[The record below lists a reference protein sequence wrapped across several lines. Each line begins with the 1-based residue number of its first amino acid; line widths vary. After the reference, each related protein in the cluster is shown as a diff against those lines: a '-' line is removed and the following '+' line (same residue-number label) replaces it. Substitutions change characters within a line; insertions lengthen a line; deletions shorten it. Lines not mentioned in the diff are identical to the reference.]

1 MTSLTRLPLSAAQ
14 TGIWLAHHL
23 DPTGRAYNISEY
35 VEINGPVRPGLF
47 GEAWRHTIAE
57 VEALRVHAIAEDDDG
72 SLWQLLHTAPERDL
86 KHVDVSTA
94 VDPHTAAMEWI
105 HRDLGTAVDLTRG
118 GLCTFALLR
127 LADDR
132 FYYYQRAHHVLIDG
146 YGGSLISRKV
156 ARRYTE
162 LVTGEVPD
170 DGVEP
175 SASLTELLDEQAA
188 YRSGESFTADRAF
201 WQQELTGL
209 PAPARLHD
217 RIACPAPGP
226 ADPGAAHIR
235 RGTHRPQE
243 FADRLATAARAV
255 RTRWPVLVIAAAAAF
270 VHRSTGAREVV
281 LGLPVACRD
290 SPVLRSTPGLAS
302 NVVPLRVPVGPEDTF
317 ADLVPKVTAR
327 TRQVLRHQRYR
338 YEDMRRDLGLTDGD
352 AGLTGPVVNIMAFP
366 YRLDFAGLP
375 ATAHNLALGP
385 VDDLSIAVYDRG
397 DGSGLRF
404 DFDGNPERYAAD
416 GLDGCQERFLRF
428 LEEIT
433 ERPDTPLGRIDLL
446 GDEETRRVT
455 ADWNATAGPVR
466 DGSLARLFEEQA
478 ARTPDAIAVV
488 ADGTELS
495 YAELDSR
502 ADSVAHRLIEHGV
515 GAETPVAVDLERSA
529 AVVVATLA
537 VLKAGGAYVPLH
549 SGYPAERMAWVL
561 ADTGAPVLIS
571 DRPDAELPF
580 AEDRVVLRVSE
591 GGGAGLRV
599 SADEG
604 AGLRVPERGGAGLR
618 VSERGGAETG
628 PGRSASPRQLAYI
641 MYTSGSTG
649 VPKGVAVEQRDVVAF
664 AADAR
669 WRGGA
674 HDRVLMHSP
683 HAFDASTYELWVP
696 LLSGGT
702 VVVAPAAGL
711 DAAHLR
717 ELCARHRV
725 TSAFLTTAL
734 FNLIATE
741 DPGAFAGLRAV
752 ITGGEAAAPASL
764 RRVREACPDLDLAN
778 GYGPTE
784 TTTFATCHS
793 MDRVD
798 ELPPIGAPMQNM
810 QAYVL
815 DSALRPVPVGVAGEL
830 YLAGAGLAR
839 GYVGHPTLTAERF
852 VACPFGAPGRRM
864 YRTGDVVRWRQDGVL
879 EYLGRSDDQVKI
891 RGFRIELG
899 EIETAL
905 GAVPGVDQAA
915 VVVRADGP
923 GAQQLV
929 GYAVGAGLDP
939 HSVRETLAA
948 TLPEFMVPQ
957 AVVILDALPRTANDK
972 VDRAALPA
980 PALTATGGTGRAPAT
995 PAEKAFTAAF
1005 AEVLDAPRVT
1015 VDDGFFD
1022 LGGDSILAL
1031 RVVTLARE
1039 AGFGISARD
1048 VFRLRTPEALA
1059 AAARPVDDA
1068 AAAFDDGAPLMDLD
1082 DDELALLTAGLTAEA
1097 GETR

>member
-14 TGIWLAHHL
+14 TGIWFAHHM
-23 DPTGRAYNISEY
+23 DPTGHAYNISEY
-35 VEINGPVRPGLF
+35 VEINGPVRPDLF
-47 GEAWRHTIAE
+47 DEAWRHTIDE
-57 VEALRVHAIAEDDDG
+57 VETLRVHALAEDGDG
-72 SLWQLLHTAPERDL
+72 SLWQLLHSAPERGL
-86 KHVDVSTA
+86 EHVDVSVA
-94 VDPHTAAMEWI
+94 ADPHAAAMEWI
-105 HRDLGTAVDLTRG
+105 HRDLGTAMDLTRG

-127 LADDR
+127 LAADR
-132 FYYYQRAHHVLIDG
+132 FHYYQRVHHVLIDG

-162 LVTGEVPD
+162 LVTGELPE

-175 SASLTELLDEQAA
+175 SASLAELLDEQTA
-188 YRSGESFTADRAF
+188 YRAGEAFDADRAF
-201 WQQELTGL
+201 WQRELTDL

-217 RIACPAPGP
+217 QIACPEPGP
-226 ADPGAAHIR
+226 ADPGAVHIR
-235 RGTHRPQE
+235 RSTHRPQE
-243 FADRLATAARAV
+243 FADRLADAARAV

-290 SPVLRSTPGLAS
+290 SAVLRSTPGLAS
-302 NVVPLRVPVGPEDTF
+302 NVVPLRIPVSPEDSF
-317 ADLVPKVTAR
+317 AELVPKVTAR
-327 TRQVLRHQRYR
+327 TRQVLKHQRYR

-404 DFDGNPERYAAD
+404 DFDGNPERYAAG
-416 GLDGCQERFLRF
+416 GLDGCQDRFLRF
-428 LEEIT
+428 LERIT
-433 ERPDTPLGRIDLL
+433 ERPAAPLGRIDLL
-446 GDEETRRVT
+446 GAEETRRVT
-455 ADWNATAGPVR
+455 ADWNATEGPVP

-478 ARTPDAIAVV
+478 ARAPDAIAVA
-488 ADGTELS
+488 ADDMELT
-495 YAELDSR
+495 YAELDAR

-515 GAETPVAVDLERSA
+515 GAETPVAVLLERSP

-537 VLKAGGAYVPLH
+537 VLKAGGTYVPLH
-549 SGYPAERMAWVL
+549 SGYPAERIAWVL
-561 ADTGAPVLIS
+561 GDIGAPVLIS

-580 AEDRVVLRVSE
+580 AEGRVVLRVPESA
-591 GGGAGLRV
+591 GA
-599 SADEG
+599 A
-604 AGLRVPERGGAGLR
+604 AERFGTAPR
-618 VSERGGAETG
+618 
-628 PGRSASPRQLAYI
+628 PGRSVSPRQLAYI

-664 AADAR
+664 SADPR

-674 HDRVLMHSP
+674 HDRLLMHSP

-711 DAAHLR
+711 DAAKLR
-717 ELCARHRV
+717 ELSARHGV
-725 TSAFLTTAL
+725 TSAFLTAAL

-764 RRVREACPDLDLAN
+764 RRVREACPGLELVN

-784 TTTFATCHS
+784 TTTFAACHT
-793 MDRVD
+793 MDRID

-810 QAYVL
+810 RAYVL
-815 DSALRPVPVGVAGEL
+815 DSALRPVPVGVNGEL
-830 YLAGAGLAR
+830 YLAGTGLAR
-839 GYVGHPTLTAERF
+839 GYAGRPVLTAERF
-852 VACPFGAPGRRM
+852 VACPFGAPGGRM
-864 YRTGDVVRWRQDGVL
+864 YRTGDVVRWRADGVL
-879 EYLGRSDDQVKI
+879 EYLGRGDDQVKI

-899 EIETAL
+899 EIEAAL

-923 GAQQLV
+923 GAQRLV

-939 HSVRETLAA
+939 HTLRETLAG

-972 VDRAALPA
+972 LDRAALPA
-980 PALTATGGTGRAPAT
+980 PELTGTGTGRAPAT
-995 PAEKAFTAAF
+995 PAEQAFTAAF
-1005 AEVLDAPRVT
+1005 AEVLDVPRVT
-1015 VDDGFFD
+1015 VEDGFFD

-1031 RVVTLARE
+1031 RVVTLVRA
-1039 AGFGISARD
+1039 AGFEISARD

-1059 AAARPVDDA
+1059 AAARPVDPA
-1068 AAAFDDGAPLMDLD
+1068 AVAFDDDTPLLDLD